1 MSIAPDTEVAGPVV
15 PPPAPPEDETPA
27 AVEAAPTEDDATKDD
42 ATVAAEPEAEPA
54 SPVFEAVGADSDDD
68 CFRRLADALDPD
80 SLAADQIQR
89 ALEQELDSETLLD
102 RLTEALADEGAAD
115 AELRDAA
122 PALAVI
128 TIRSLVQALGIELPE
143 PKVRST
149 LTRTAAETA
158 LALIETGI
166 PGAIGALPNIA
177 RRLAHRAARDR
188 IGGAALIPALRRIA
202 ERVAFDPDLVRRLSG
217 REALSRPPA
226 TAAYGAAAFRQQ
238 PMRCRIDG
246 PVEIIIV
253 RR

>member
-1 MSIAPDTEVAGPVV
+1 MSIAPEPDVATVII
-15 PPPAPPEDETPA
+15 PPPEAPAEADAPA
-27 AVEAAPTEDDATKDD
+27 LDAASSSNDAEAADPDPQEP
-42 ATVAAEPEAEPA
+42 AAEPVSAML
-54 SPVFEAVGADSDDD
+54 EAVTADSDDE
-68 CFRRLADALDPD
+68 CFRQLADELAPD
-80 SLAADQIQR
+80 GLVADQIRR

-102 RLTEALADEGAAD
+102 RLTETLADEGAAD

-143 PKVRST
+143 PEILCT
-149 LTRTAAETA
+149 LTRTAVEAVD
-158 LALIETGI
+158 ALIETGI

-177 RRLAHRAARDR
+177 RRVAHRAARDR

-217 REALSRPPA
+217 REPLSRPPA